1 MRRFTLAS
9 YKMITVDYNQFDKQ
23 TEVFFPLQYTPSKF
37 SIKTNEFVWLLMWI
51 YFLWKTN
58 TSKWKISVNFVNNYV
73 DA

>member
-37 SIKTNEFVWLLMWI
+37 SKQMNLFDYLCEYIFYGKQICQNEKFLLT
-51 YFLWKTN
+51 L
-58 TSKWKISVNFVNNYV
+58 
-73 DA
+73 